1 MASSIRIDFCLF
13 DTAQHPRE
21 VTKLLGIKPDKE
33 VGKGERNE
41 KLLLPRQSIWS
52 LMSSEGGMDVE
63 HYWSEIYSKLG
74 PVIEDVESVSK
85 SASPRIT
92 IIINVDGRLPSV
104 IIPPS
109 MSFFASKI
117 GANIDIDYFE

>member
-1 MASSIRIDFCLF
+1 MASSIRIDFSLF

-21 VTKLLGIKPDKE
+21 VTQLLGIKPDKE

-41 KLLLPRQSIWS
+41 KLSLPRQSIWS
-52 LMSSEGGMDVE
+52 LMSSEGDMDVE
-63 HYWSEIYSKLG
+63 HYWKEIYSKLG
-74 PVIEDVESVSK
+74 PVVEDVEAV
-85 SASPRIT
+85 SASATSRIT

-117 GANIDIDYFE
+117 GANIDIDYYE